1 MALWTSVDSQ
11 AGAPL
16 FDTIIAQGVQANGNV
31 AYGNVAIGAFVA
43 NATFG
48 VFGVDVTEQAVAAN
62 PKGGHSGWNLVT
74 SGTGGVVSIT
84 ANTGAVSGNGN
95 VYITFTGG
103 SFGSG
108 TGNVT
113 ANAQIFTNSVSKV
126 ITSIVVNTAGVYGLT
141 PTLAATN
148 CNAVF
153 TTTMNGR
160 ADRVQVETLVAMG
173 SMTSDGSDDSVFA
186 DT

>member
-31 AYGNVAIGAFVA
+31 AYGNVAIGGFVA

-48 VFGVDVTEQAVAAN
+48 VFGVDTTEQDVAAN

-103 SFGSG
+103 TFGSG

-173 SMTSDGSDDSVFA
+173 SMTSDGSDDAVFA

>member
-16 FDTIIAQGVQANGNV
+16 FNTIIAQGVQANGNV
-31 AYGNVAIGAFVA
+31 AYGNVAVSAFVA
-43 NATFG
+43 NATVG
-48 VFGVDVTEQAVAAN
+48 VFGVDTTEQAVAAN
-62 PKGGHSGWNLVT
+62 PKSGHSGWNLVS

-103 SFGSG
+103 DFGSG

-126 ITSIVVNTAGVYGLT
+126 ITNIVVNTAGSYGIT

-153 TTTMNGR
+153 ATTMGGR
-160 ADRVQVETLVAMG
+160 ANRVQVETLVAMG
-173 SMTSDGSDDSVFA
+173 SMTSDGSDDGVFA
-186 DT
+186 DS